1 VKYRLELRP
10 EASADVAE
18 AFSWY
23 EQQRAGLG
31 GELEAELTRTF
42 GYLTDMPLASRLV
55 HRTLRRA
62 LVRRFPFSVYYSVTG
77 DLIEVRAVLHY
88 RRHPST
94 WLRRA

>member
-1 VKYRLELRP
+1 MELRP

-23 EQQRAGLG
+23 ELQRAGLG
-31 GELEAELTRTF
+31 GELETELSRTF
-42 GYLTDMPLASRLV
+42 AYITDMPLASRLV

-88 RRHPST
+88 RRDPRT

>member
-1 VKYRLELRP
+1 MKYRLELTP

-42 GYLTDMPLASRLV
+42 AYVTDMPLASRLV

-62 LVRRFPFSVYYSVTG
+62 LVHRFPFSVYYSVTA
-77 DLIEVRAVLHY
+77 DLIEVRAILHY
-88 RRHPST
+88 RRHPRT

>member
-1 VKYRLELRP
+1 MKYRLELRP

-23 EQQRAGLG
+23 EQRAGLG